1 MKTRIL
7 AIALSVI
14 LSAGAAMAQNSAP
27 APGSGGSFQPNTGGP
42 GGPGGFGG
50 PGPGMMGPGMMGPG
64 WGGPW
69 GGGWQASPPIVVNVT
84 PFSPGWSNSGTTS
97 VVGVGYDAQGIWRTI
112 PMNVAYRYV
121 GGQYNVT
128 VLSAWNPWTDMW
140 NRAINQPAY
149 NTNYYLRGNTYD
161 FYTVLSTGT
170 YYFNL

>member
-1 MKTRIL
+1 
-7 AIALSVI
+7 
-14 LSAGAAMAQNSAP
+14 
-27 APGSGGSFQPNTGGP
+27 
-42 GGPGGFGG
+42 
-50 PGPGMMGPGMMGPG
+50 
-64 WGGPW
+64 
-69 GGGWQASPPIVVNVT
+69 
-84 PFSPGWSNSGTTS
+84 
-97 VVGVGYDAQGIWRTI
+97 QGIWRAI
-112 PMNVAYRYV
+112 PMNVAYTYV